1 MKRLTLVV
9 AVITLALSGSA
20 FARASKSQT
29 PPPAKPP
36 QQQTPPPQT
45 PPAKPPQQQT
55 PPPLLPPAPS
65 TPAARPAPLTP
76 AVLPPDAK
84 FAFFSFQALIQDSD
98 LGKAGQV
105 KMKSRADALNA
116 VITGK
121 QKMAQQLQQEIQT
134 QQSVWT
140 AAVLANKTAE
150 LEKAGRDIQNDLQN
164 QNTELQN
171 LQQQLVDEFQD
182 KVLPIVEALA
192 KEKKLQAVF
201 SVDNSG
207 AAYVDPNLD
216 LTAEIVKRLNAIK

>member
-9 AVITLALSGSA
+9 AVSTLALAGSA
-20 FARASKSQT
+20 FAQT
-29 PPPAKPP
+29 SST
-36 QQQTPPPQT
+36 QTPPPQT

-55 PPPLLPPAPS
+55 PPAKPPQQQTPPPLLPTAPS
-65 TPAARPAPLTP
+65 TPPAKPLTP

-98 LGKAGQV
+98 LGKSGQT
-105 KMKSRADALNA
+105 KMKNKADALNA
-116 VITGK
+116 AIAGK
-121 QKMAQQLQQEIQT
+121 QKVAQQLQSEIQAG
-134 QQSVWT
+134 Q
-140 AAVLANKTAE
+140 AVMAPSALASKTAD
-150 LEKAGRDIQNDLQN
+150 LERMGRDIQNDVQARD
-164 QNTELQN
+164 TELQN

-182 KVLPIVEALA
+182 KVLPIVEAIA